1 VIARLTA
8 AFLAAS
14 AIIGSVAAP
23 VAIYGF
29 QAYDPKFRDA
39 PSSALQ
45 LALLDLALLSLIG
58 ALVFCVVCLFLR
70 RHIAAISRATTIAI
84 ASGAVYPLAP
94 YLLMSVLDPEASVTL
109 AVAIAYVLGFPA
121 LAASLV
127 RWPKTIMLMPSNS
140 ALVTDTCVAALRAFF
155 SAAQRGR

>member
-1 VIARLTA
+1 MIARLTT

-14 AIIGSVAAP
+14 AIVGSVAAL

-45 LALLDLALLSLIG
+45 LAFLDLALLSLIG
-58 ALVFCVVCLFLR
+58 AAVFCVACLLLR
-70 RHIAAISRATTIAI
+70 RHIVASSTATTIAI

-94 YLLMSVLDPEASVTL
+94 YLLMVVLDPEASVTL
-109 AVAIAYVLGFPA
+109 AVAIAYVVGFPA

-127 RWPKTIMLMPSNS
+127 RWPNSNVH
-140 ALVTDTCVAALRAFF
+140 AL
-155 SAAQRGR
+155 